1 MTGRTTILV
10 RGWRSIPH
18 SYAII
23 NQFQCLELLRRRG
36 IKLYF
41 EDAPYFRKKWS
52 ATPLMSPE
60 QEAALNAIPPLPADV
75 TPDVEYRIAFP
86 YDLLTP
92 TRARNLVV
100 FGTAEYSSVPDNY
113 IAGNVPLAD
122 AHRQAPEAVI
132 VTCSNWSREGF
143 IRSGA
148 DPNRVVV
155 VPAGIDPV
163 LFHAPTAHDRAA
175 ARKHLGIA
183 NDEFVFLSLGNMA
196 GSKGM
201 GLLLH
206 TFAAVLRQHPHVRL
220 VLKGLDT
227 LYSSTRFLQGE
238 VGAIAPQD
246 MQLISPKLSYTGQ
259 SLPFA
264 EMPRLYHAADC
275 YVSPYYAEGFN
286 MPVLEAAACGVP
298 VICTAGGSTD
308 DFTTPDFALRI
319 QSTLQDTP
327 GPNGPRARTLIPSPQ
342 SLLENMLR
350 VIDDTD
356 FRSRAR
362 RTGPPFA
369 TEKFAWSHIVDRL
382 LAVLAEN
389 R

>member
-1 MTGRTTILV
+1 MSGDATIFV

-23 NQFQCLELLRRRG
+23 NQFQCLELLRRPG
-36 IKLYF
+36 VKLYF
-41 EDAPYFRKKWS
+41 EDVPYFRKKWS
-52 ATPLMSPE
+52 ATPLMSAE
-60 QEAALNAIPPLPADV
+60 QEQLLSSIPPLPADV

-86 YDLLTP
+86 YDLVTP
-92 TRARNLVV
+92 SRGRRLFV
-100 FGTAEYSSVPDNY
+100 FGTSEHNSVPDNY
-113 IAGNVPLAD
+113 LSHGIPLAE
-122 AHRQAPEAVI
+122 AHHQAPQAVI

-148 DPNRVVV
+148 DPDRVLV
-155 VPAGIDPV
+155 VPAGIDPA
-163 LFHAPTAHDRAA
+163 LFQPPTPEQRAA

-183 NDEFVFLSLGNMA
+183 DGDFVFLSLGNMA

-201 GLLLH
+201 RLLLH
-206 TFAAVLRQHPHVRL
+206 TFAAVLSQHANVRL

-238 VGAIAPQD
+238 LEGIAQQD
-246 MQLISPKLSYTGQ
+246 VQRIATKLSYTGQ

-286 MPVLEAAACGVP
+286 MPVLEAIACGLP

-308 DFTTPDFALRI
+308 DFTTDDFAFRI
-319 QSTLQDTP
+319 ESILQDTP
-327 GPNGPRARTLIPSPQ
+327 GPNGPLARTLIPSPP
-342 SLLENMLR
+342 SLLEQMLR
-350 VIDDTD
+350 VITD
-356 FRSRAR
+356 AEFRNRAHR
-362 RTGPPFA
+362 SGPTFA
-369 TEKFAWSHIVDRL
+369 EKFAWSHIVDQL
-382 LAVLAEN
+382 LAVLLKN
-389 R
+389 H